1 MKKYLLKI
9 FALLSLTFFLLGC
22 TNANNEITT
31 EDENSNKTSDESSDK
46 SQDENNN
53 TGDDNKN
60 NNSLNIQDRNC
71 RIFFFDSN
79 ALKLKYIDTT
89 IQVEDGAIIKAL
101 TNELQNTNHND
112 DFLTLTKKVSIKS
125 ATIDMSTDVLEVV
138 FSDDY
143 TKYMTL
149 GTATEPGLLSSLI
162 CTYAYNLGVN
172 KVSIYFGDELY
183 TCLRGDLPE
192 GYFNVDY
199 SFAEEYVKEGID
211 KNTSKDTIVN
221 KNCRLF
227 YYHCADNCYY
237 YKDTVLSVKDN
248 SLISPLTEELKKE
261 VKPGISILPQS
272 LYVKSA
278 KLDKTND
285 LLTVDLSSDYY
296 NAIKNLGS
304 GAEAGILDSIM
315 YTYCYNYDVNNFI
328 LLIDGQ
334 PYSGNHILLQ
344 DNEYFTVNYENI
356 KDYLKPLE

>member
-9 FALLSLTFFLLGC
+9 FALLSLTIFLLGC
-22 TNANNEITT
+22 TNVNNEIIT
-31 EDENSNKTSDESSDK
+31 EDDNFNKTSDESLDK
-46 SQDENNN
+46 SSNQNNN
-53 TGDDNKN
+53 SDEDNKN
-60 NNSLNIQDRNC
+60 NNSLNIEDRNC

-79 ALKLKYIDTT
+79 ALKLKYTDTT
-89 IQVEDGAIIKAL
+89 IQVKDGAIIKSL
-101 TNELQNTNHND
+101 TNALQNTNNND

-125 ATIDMSTDVLEVV
+125 ATIDMNTDVLKVV

-149 GTATEPGLLSSLI
+149 GTATEAGLLSSLI
-162 CTYAYNLGVN
+162 CTYGYNLGVK
-172 KVSIYFGDELY
+172 KVAIYFGDELY

-211 KNTSKDTIVN
+211 KNTSKDNIVD

-237 YKDTVLSVKDN
+237 YKDTVISVKDN

-296 NAIKNLGS
+296 DAIKNLGS
-304 GAEAGILDSIM
+304 SAESGILDSIM

-328 LLIDGQ
+328 LLIDGK
-334 PYSGNHILLQ
+334 PYSGNHILLE
-344 DNEYFTVNYENI
+344 DNEYFTINYDNI

>member
-1 MKKYLLKI
+1 MKKYFLKI

-22 TNANNEITT
+22 TNGNNKLTT
-31 EDENSNKTSDESSDK
+31 EDDNSNKPSNESSNEDNK
-46 SQDENNN
+46 ADEY
-53 TGDDNKN
+53 NKN

-71 RIFFFDSN
+71 RIFFFDSK

-89 IQVEDGAIIKAL
+89 IQVENGAIIKAL
-101 TNELQNTNHND
+101 TNELQNTNYND
-112 DFLTLTKKVSIKS
+112 DFLTLTKKALIKS
-125 ATIDMSTDVLEVV
+125 ATIDISTDVLKVV

-149 GTATEPGLLSSLI
+149 GTATESGLLSSLI
-162 CTYAYNLGVN
+162 CTYGYNLGVD
-172 KVSIYFGDELY
+172 KVAIYFGDELY

-192 GYFNVDY
+192 GYFTVDY

-211 KNTSKDTIVN
+211 KNTSKDNIVN

-237 YKDTVLSVKDN
+237 YKDTAISVKDN

-261 VKPGISILPQS
+261 VKLGVSTLPQG

-278 KLDKTND
+278 KIDKAND
-285 LLTVDLSSDYY
+285 LLTVDLSSEYY
-296 NAIKNLGS
+296 NIIKNLGS
-304 GAEAGILDSIM
+304 GAEGGILDSIM

-334 PYSGNHILLQ
+334 PYSGNHILLE